1 MINIKN
7 TNKIYLA
14 DYFAVQ
20 NCLTG
25 RVRNNML
32 PLLGVLFSMSTFII
46 LGLLVIGIV
55 YLLIRVTK
63 KKNSHLNDTPGGDIK
78 CPNCGFIGAPV
89 KYTRG
94 SFWIEII
101 LWLCFLV
108 PGLIYSVWRLTTKS
122 IVCPRCKYNNIIPFV
137 KPDGTSHDEKI
148 CPYCAETIKAAAKI
162 CKHCSKEVT

>member
-1 MINIKN
+1 MISEWAYAMDANGGR
-7 TNKIYLA
+7 LA
-14 DYFAVQ
+14 EGQ
-20 NCLTG
+20 NVPTMFQSLF
-25 RVRNNML
+25 
-32 PLLGVLFSMSTFII
+32 PLVVI
-46 LGLLVIGIV
+46 IGIV